1 MGKEHKGT
9 GWVLGGWSVAA
20 LFSVSTAVLLIVV
33 GHWSFIQALFFGGV
47 LFALAGLV
55 INFIWRL
62 LLRLDGVDD
71 FVATEV
77 VSDLTLER
85 RTVAVI
91 FFNTDLQARTRCAKR
106 LVEIPKGILY
116 SSAIKENWR

>member
-1 MGKEHKGT
+1 MGKGHKGT
-9 GWVLGGWSVAA
+9 GSVLGGWSVAA

-85 RTVAVI
+85 RTVAV
-91 FFNTDLQARTRCAKR
+91 FFYTDLQARTRCAKR
-106 LVEIPKGILY
+106 SVDIPKGIIY

>member
-1 MGKEHKGT
+1 MGKGHKGT

-55 INFIWRL
+55 INFIWRFL
-62 LLRLDGVDD
+62 VRLDGVDD

-85 RTVAVI
+85 RTVAV
-91 FFNTDLQARTRCAKR
+91 FF
-106 LVEIPKGILY
+106 LY
-116 SSAIKENWR
+116 